1 MPHPDTTLIDR
12 DQIERVVAAMR
23 ASKTP
28 LVELLEATDANSIA
42 EMSGSQYVRAMS
54 WLQRRRA
61 EQNASLRVV
70 SPTSTTPTSD

>member
-1 MPHPDTTLIDR
+1 MPHPDTALIDR

-28 LVELLEATDANSIA
+28 LVELLEATGADMIA
-42 EMSGSQYVRAMS
+42 EMTPSQYVKAMS

-61 EQNASLRVV
+61 RPEKGQAEA
-70 SPTSTTPTSD
+70 